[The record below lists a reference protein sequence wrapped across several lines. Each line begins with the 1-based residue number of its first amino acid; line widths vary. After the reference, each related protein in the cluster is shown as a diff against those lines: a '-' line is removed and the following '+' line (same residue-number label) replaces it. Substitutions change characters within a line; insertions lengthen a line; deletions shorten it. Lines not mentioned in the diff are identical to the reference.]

1 VAATLLVGNGH
12 VSQCTLGAKFLLG
25 GRIAEMKGTLGEGI
39 LPGLLRDLYVG
50 RRTGYLLFARQNENR
65 SVYFR
70 RGHILNA
77 RTDVKEDWLGEVLV
91 RHGYLSAVDLERAT
105 TLVQM
110 ERIRLGQA
118 LYDLGLFDKET
129 LEDALAL
136 HVREVLFKVFSW
148 GDGSYMFEERD
159 EMAALDEE
167 ITLKLSTGEIILEAV
182 RRVQDPDVV
191 RYALGDIDR
200 VLAPSTDP
208 LLRFQK
214 VTLSP
219 ADGYILSR
227 VDGVLTARE
236 VIQVIPLDPVET
248 QRSLFGLLCTGIV
261 EFLTQVR
268 RPVAPPP
275 THPLPPRVAERVA
288 APPPPPP
295 PAAMPPP
302 PAEAEENAERESRRQ
317 EIVDAFDGLKQRTH
331 FDVLGLERSANDTQ
345 VKEAYF
351 RLAKRFHPDV
361 QHDPHLAD
369 LRDKLEAVFIRLG
382 EAYEVLRSSA
392 SRSRYDSSLPRVRPA
407 APPPAEEP
415 PPRVLDPETEE
426 RLATDNLRRGEK
438 LLADARYWDAIQLF
452 ESALPKLKP
461 KLALRARL
469 GIARAQLKNPKWLK
483 RGEEM
488 LLSIVHDEPLN
499 LEAHFELA
507 QLYRSRGL
515 RNRAL
520 SHFRKVLEHR
530 PDHEESLRAEAELAF
545 TEPEPEPEQG
555 GGLLKKLFGKK

>member
-1 VAATLLVGNGH
+1 
-12 VSQCTLGAKFLLG
+12 
-25 GRIAEMKGTLGEGI
+25 MKGTLGEGV

-50 RRTGYLLFARQNENR
+50 RRTGYLLFARPNENR

-91 RHGYLSAVDLERAT
+91 RHGYLSSVDLQRAT

-136 HVREVLFKVFSW
+136 HVREVLFKVFNW
-148 GDGSYMFEERD
+148 AEGTFMFEERD
-159 EMAALDEE
+159 EMAPLDEE

-219 ADGYILSR
+219 TDGYVLSR
-227 VDGVLTARE
+227 VDGILTARE

-261 EFLTQVR
+261 EFLAQVR

-275 THPLPPRVAERVA
+275 T
-288 APPPPPP
+288 
-295 PAAMPPP
+295 
-302 PAEAEENAERESRRQ
+302 
-317 EIVDAFDGLKQRTH
+317 
-331 FDVLGLERSANDTQ
+331 
-345 VKEAYF
+345 
-351 RLAKRFHPDV
+351 
-361 QHDPHLAD
+361 
-369 LRDKLEAVFIRLG
+369 
-382 EAYEVLRSSA
+382 
-392 SRSRYDSSLPRVRPA
+392 
-407 APPPAEEP
+407 
-415 PPRVLDPETEE
+415 
-426 RLATDNLRRGEK
+426 
-438 LLADARYWDAIQLF
+438 
-452 ESALPKLKP
+452 
-461 KLALRARL
+461 
-469 GIARAQLKNPKWLK
+469 
-483 RGEEM
+483 
-488 LLSIVHDEPLN
+488 
-499 LEAHFELA
+499 
-507 QLYRSRGL
+507 
-515 RNRAL
+515 
-520 SHFRKVLEHR
+520 
-530 PDHEESLRAEAELAF
+530 
-545 TEPEPEPEQG
+545 
-555 GGLLKKLFGKK
+555 

>member
-1 VAATLLVGNGH
+1 
-12 VSQCTLGAKFLLG
+12 
-25 GRIAEMKGTLGEGI
+25 MKGTLGEGI
-39 LPGLLRDLYVG
+39 LPGVLRDLYVG
-50 RRTGYLLFARQNENR
+50 RRTGYLLFRRENENR

-77 RTDVKEDWLGEVLV
+77 RTDVKADWLGEVLV
-91 RHGYLSAVDLERAT
+91 RHGYLSAVDLDRAT
-105 TLVQM
+105 QLVQM

-118 LYDLGLFDKET
+118 LYDLGLLDKEQ

-148 GDGSYMFEERD
+148 GEGTYMFEERD
-159 EMAALDEE
+159 EMAPLDDE

-200 VLAPSTDP
+200 VLSPSTDP

-219 ADGYILSR
+219 ADGYVLSR
-227 VDGVLTARE
+227 VDGILTARE
-236 VIQVIPLDPVET
+236 VMQVIPLDPVET

-261 EFLTQVR
+261 EFLAQVR

-275 THPLPPRVAERVA
+275 TRPLPAREPEAPPPT
-288 APPPPPP
+288 PPPPPP
-295 PAAMPPP
+295 DPVDVGKT
-302 PAEAEENAERESRRQ
+302 AEREARRQ
-317 EIVDAFDGLKQRTH
+317 EILEAFDGLRQRNH
-331 FDVLGLERSANDTQ
+331 FEVLGLERAANETQ

-351 RLAKRFHPDV
+351 GLAKRFHPDV
-361 QHDPHLAD
+361 HHDPALAD

-382 EAYEVLRSSA
+382 EAYEVLRTPSA
-392 SRSRYDSSLPRVRPA
+392 RARYATNLPRASSPA
-407 APPPAEEP
+407 AAAPEP
-415 PPRVLDPETEE
+415 PPPLDPQVEE
-426 RLATDNLRRGEK
+426 RLALDNLRKGER
-438 LLADARYWDAIQLF
+438 LLSDARYWDAIQLF
-452 ESALPKLKP
+452 EAAVPTLTP

-469 GIARAQLKNPKWLK
+469 GLARAQLKNPKWLK
-483 RGEEM
+483 RAEEG
-488 LLSIVHDEPLN
+488 LLGIVQDEPAH

-507 QLYRSRGL
+507 QLYRAQGL

-520 SHFRKVLEHR
+520 THYRKVLEHR
-530 PDHEESLRAEAELAF
+530 PDHEESVRAEAELAF
-545 TEPEPEPEQG
+545 SAPEKPEPEG
-555 GGLLKKLFGKK
+555 GGLLKKLFGRK